1 MKDLPRI
8 SDAELEVMKIVWNC
22 APISTTEVIERLTA
36 TTKWSPKT
44 IQTMLLRLV
53 KKGALTYEK
62 SSRVFVY
69 SPAVAR
75 EDYVNRESESFL
87 NRFYGGT
94 LRSMVV
100 NFLEEERLSPEEIE
114 ELRQLLEQNQTHTQS
129 GKSAAGS
136 REIKG

>member
-8 SDAELEVMKIVWNC
+8 SDAELEVMKIIWNC
-22 APISTTEVIERLTA
+22 APISTTEVIERLA
-36 TTKWSPKT
+36 STTKWSPKT

-53 KKGALTYEK
+53 KKGALSYEK
-62 SSRVFVY
+62 NSRVFVY
-69 SPAVAR
+69 SPTVAR
-75 EDYVNRESESFL
+75 EDYINRESESFL

-114 ELRQLLEQNQTHTQS
+114 ELRKLLDQSQTRS
-129 GKSAAGS
+129 GKSDTGGG
-136 REIKG
+136 EN

>member
-53 KKGALTYEK
+53 KKGALSYEK

-87 NRFYGGT
+87 HRFYGGT

-100 NFLEEERLSPEEIE
+100 NFLEEERLSQDEIE
-114 ELRQLLEQNQTHTQS
+114 ELRQLLEQNQARSRKYDNDS
-129 GKSAAGS
+129 GENQG
-136 REIKG
+136 